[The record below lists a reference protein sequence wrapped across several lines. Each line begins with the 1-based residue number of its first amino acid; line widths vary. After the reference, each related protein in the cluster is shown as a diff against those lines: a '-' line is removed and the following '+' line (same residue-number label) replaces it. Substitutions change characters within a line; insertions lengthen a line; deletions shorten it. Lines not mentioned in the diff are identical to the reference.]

1 MNVRWSQEELDLTG
15 LSVLPFP
22 SPPGPGWRRFSVGG
36 VVADRYRHPELLR
49 WSLLW
54 SVNIP
59 INNRGNS

>member
-36 VVADRYRHPELLR
+36 VVADR
-49 WSLLW
+49 S
-54 SVNIP
+54 
-59 INNRGNS
+59 GNQWTVTGILNFSGGRYCGQLTFQ